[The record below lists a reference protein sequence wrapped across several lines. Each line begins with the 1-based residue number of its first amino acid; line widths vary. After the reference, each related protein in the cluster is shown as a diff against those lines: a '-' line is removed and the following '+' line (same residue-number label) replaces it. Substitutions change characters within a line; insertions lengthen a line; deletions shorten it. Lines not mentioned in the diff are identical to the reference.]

1 MKKFLLGLLIF
12 VLLPFVSN
20 AQVEREV
27 ESAVKVYFRQ
37 GAVTLDENYMDN
49 KTALR
54 EFAKEVQ
61 KYYNDS
67 TANFR
72 QIRILSSVSPEGSD
86 AINERIAKRRAE
98 VISEWISREIH
109 ADVQYEVV
117 SLGADWQ
124 TLTTLVQNREDVPY
138 RNEVL
143 EVLQNVEGKEC
154 FDALVKLRNGAPYWW
169 IYKNLFPELRY
180 ASARCEFW
188 WETIP
193 QLFISTDTHYCPADG
208 VSGVAVPYTK
218 SVADDV
224 TPVAES
230 DAAWI
235 TPLPT
240 TDDEVRFDVAP
251 NTSTEPRSGI
261 VAVKY
266 HDQVY
271 NIPVEQEAAEPV
283 LTITSANPVEFV
295 AEGGND
301 KITYAK
307 NVDDG
312 ILPEASCE
320 ESWVESLTVAE
331 DGITYTV
338 AENVVEEPRSATI
351 VVESYNKAHEV
362 VVNQAAAKPE
372 CARPFYMSIKTN
384 MLYDLAA
391 VPNIGAE
398 FYLGGNFSVF
408 GNWNY
413 AWWKSDSKAWYW
425 RIYGG
430 DLGLRY
436 WLGKESRLK
445 PLTGHHLGLYGQMIT
460 YDIEWGNK
468 GILAD
473 RWSWTVGLEY
483 GYSLPIARRLNLDFT
498 FGVGYH
504 WGLFDEYIPLDGH
517 YVWQATKRRQYFG
530 PTKLEVSLVW
540 LIGCGNYNKEKK
552 GRR

>member
-1 MKKFLLGLLIF
+1 M
-12 VLLPFVSN
+12 
-20 AQVEREV
+20 
-27 ESAVKVYFRQ
+27 KVYFRQ
-37 GAVTLDENYMDN
+37 GAVALDENYMDN

-86 AINERIAKRRAE
+86 AVNERIAKRRAE
-98 VISEWISREIH
+98 VISEWISREIN
-109 ADVQYEVV
+109 ANVQYEVV

-143 EVLQNVEGKEC
+143 EVLQNAEGKEC
-154 FDALVKLRNGAPYWW
+154 FDALVKLRNGVPYWW

-224 TPVAES
+224 VPVADS

-240 TDDEVRFDVAP
+240 TNDEVRFDVAP
-251 NTSTEPRSGI
+251 NNSTEPRSGI

-351 VVESYNKAHEV
+351 VVESYNKEHEV

-413 AWWKSDSKAWYW
+413 AWW
-425 RIYGG
+425 
-430 DLGLRY
+430 
-436 WLGKESRLK
+436 
-445 PLTGHHLGLYGQMIT
+445 
-460 YDIEWGNK
+460 
-468 GILAD
+468 
-473 RWSWTVGLEY
+473 
-483 GYSLPIARRLNLDFT
+483 
-498 FGVGYH
+498 
-504 WGLFDEYIPLDGH
+504 
-517 YVWQATKRRQYFG
+517 
-530 PTKLEVSLVW
+530 
-540 LIGCGNYNKEKK
+540 
-552 GRR
+552 